1 MKFIVQNQ
9 LAFAYTG
16 SKPIDP
22 ARPSIVFIHGAA
34 NDHSVWQLQ
43 SRYFAHHGYNALAVD
58 LPGHGRSS
66 GAIKPSIGDY
76 ADWLPGLL
84 DAAGITSATLVG
96 HSMGSLIAIE
106 TAMRYPARVAGLAL
120 LGISIPMPV
129 ADVLLHAARDD
140 PATAFDMLNLWGHG
154 PAAKMGKSP
163 SPGLSLLGN
172 YLRLLEDSP
181 PGALYNDL
189 KACNDYHPDAVALK
203 QIVCPALLMVAAR
216 DQMTPAKAANAT
228 AALLKNARMVSIE
241 GAGHA
246 MMTEAPDPVLG
257 HLKTFLTT

>member
-1 MKFIVQNQ
+1 MNFIVQNQ
-9 LAFAYTG
+9 LAYAYTG
-16 SKPIDP
+16 GKLIDP
-22 ARPSIVFIHGAA
+22 ARRSLVFIHGAA

-43 SRYFAHHGYNALAVD
+43 SRYFAHHGFNVLAVD
-58 LPGHGRSS
+58 LPAHGRS
-66 GAIKPSIGDY
+66 GGTIKPTIGDY
-76 ADWLPGLL
+76 AGWLPGLL

-106 TAMRYPARVAGLAL
+106 AAMRYPARVAGLAL

-129 ADVLLHAARDD
+129 TDVLLHAARDD

-154 PAAKMGKSP
+154 PLAKMGKSP

-172 YLRLLEDSP
+172 YLRLLEESP
-181 PGALYNDL
+181 PGALYHDL
-189 KACNDYHPDAVALK
+189 KACSDYHPDAAALK
-203 QIVCPALLMVAAR
+203 QIACPALLMIAAR
-216 DQMTPAKAANAT
+216 DQMTPAKAAIAT
-228 AALLKNARMVSIE
+228 AALLKNARTVSIE

-246 MMTEAPDPVLG
+246 MMTEAPDAVLD